1 MLMMTTMVG
10 IAKISMLLLLVFLG
24 KMATREILMQW
35 VGVTSGM
42 ILMLQLLLVPQAHV
56 HCYHCARSNRCCCC

>member
-1 MLMMTTMVG
+1 MYSLLHRWDRITGLFMLMMTTMVG

-42 ILMLQLLLVPQAHV
+42 VLML
-56 HCYHCARSNRCCCC
+56 